1 MARVSQATSDV
12 SRDRRY
18 YEGVLDAEVKAEEFH
33 RWPNHNRGHGG
44 PGAVRTLV
52 TTMQPVVSG
61 AYVQVHAHVMHAS
74 LGSLHLS
81 PPLSTSLHLSPPLS
95 TCTLEHAHVSPST
108 RLRSS
113 PPPPHRHRHRRCP
126 RTRVQ
131 VHLVQRGAEN
141 TSGTL
146 AVEDFEAVSASR

>member
-18 YEGVLDAEVKAEEFH
+18 YEDVLAAEVKAEEFH

-61 AYVQVHAHVMHAS
+61 AYVQVHVHVMHAS
-74 LGSLHLS
+74 FGSLHLS
-81 PPLSTSLHLSPPLS
+81 PPAHSNMHMHMYRPQ
-95 TCTLEHAHVSPST
+95 HACGRR
-108 RLRSS
+108 RLR
-113 PPPPHRHRHRRCP
+113 HTATATAAALVH
-126 RTRVQ
+126 VQ

-146 AVEDFEAVSASR
+146 AVEDLEAVSASR

>member
-18 YEGVLDAEVKAEEFH
+18 YEDVLAAEVKAEEFH

-61 AYVQVHAHVMHAS
+61 AYVQVHVHVMHAS
-74 LGSLHLS
+74 FGSLQ
-81 PPLSTSLHLSPPLS
+81 LSPPLS
-95 TCTLEHAHVSPST
+95 TCTLEHAHAHVSPST

-126 RTRVQ
+126 RTRVHVQ

-146 AVEDFEAVSASR
+146 AVEDLEAVSASR